1 MPLVLGDAGCE
12 YDIKKIG
19 GNDEVRTR
27 LSAAGLRGNDQY
39 KRRKQ

>member
-27 LSAAGLRGNDQY
+27 LSAMGICS
-39 KRRKQ
+39 RRESHTGFL

>member
-27 LSAAGLRGNDQY
+27 LSAMKSHWFLVIMAV
-39 KRRKQ
+39 